1 MWHMTTGRR
10 SFLQQALMTGG
21 LISLLESGANRSAFA
36 QQIMAAAAGTDT
48 PTGLGPAIGQHDS
61 QKFWDSF
68 GEASVAPADAPS
80 GVHGRGLL
88 RKNSAAE
95 HTAGDINR
103 QIDFFH
109 YHVDPKTKESHLRLA
124 TSIDANEL
132 MEHEGDIQAAVNVN
146 GFRMAGDDRDT
157 FDKLQSAQLR
167 IDVLQN
173 RSMMDY
179 MDPMA
184 WMSLAALFPDK
195 RGKLPPLQNLSFD
208 PASTGDKMQQ
218 IVLPGGSAQ
227 MAVNLS
233 MAHKDSTF
241 LSVIKIMTT
250 EVDKFSPVLGLPA
263 ISVTALKGF
272 CSLYGAMEQKTT
284 FLLNSMPVR
293 AFATQ
298 LARQDAQTQ
307 QGMNMVAGDYVL
319 VPHSYTEQ
327 LVPYLDKLEMRQG
340 YLVPKGSPSTTSVYD
355 LAVQVKPDIT
365 YLSASF
371 SLKPF
376 VPTSSGK
383 SSSPS
388 SQISGATVFG
398 TGSSGSGSS
407 GAASASSRSGSSASA
422 KKGTGK

>member
-1 MWHMTTGRR
+1 
-10 SFLQQALMTGG
+10 
-21 LISLLESGANRSAFA
+21 
-36 QQIMAAAAGTDT
+36 
-48 PTGLGPAIGQHDS
+48 
-61 QKFWDSF
+61 
-68 GEASVAPADAPS
+68 
-80 GVHGRGLL
+80 
-88 RKNSAAE
+88 
-95 HTAGDINR
+95 
-103 QIDFFH
+103 
-109 YHVDPKTKESHLRLA
+109 
-124 TSIDANEL
+124 
-132 MEHEGDIQAAVNVN
+132 
-146 GFRMAGDDRDT
+146 
-157 FDKLQSAQLR
+157 
-167 IDVLQN
+167 
-173 RSMMDY
+173 
-179 MDPMA
+179 
-184 WMSLAALFPDK
+184 MSLAALFPDK

-227 MAVNLS
+227 MAINLS

-241 LSVIKIMTT
+241 LSVIKLMTT

-340 YLVPKGSPSTTSVYD
+340 YLVPKGSPATTSVYD

-371 SLKPF
+371 GLKPF

-398 TGSSGSGSS
+398 AGSSGSGSS
-407 GAASASSRSGSSASA
+407 GASGSSPSA